1 MKLRFAD
8 LLKFILFLSIGG
20 IILYLVF
27 KNQNE
32 AYQLECAAKGI
43 PSTSCNLLDKLIA
56 DFSRVKIGWLL
67 VVLCCFM
74 LSNLSRME
82 RWRILLGGL
91 NYQVK
96 WYNAFGAVLI
106 GYFANLG
113 LPRMGE
119 VVRAGVL
126 ARNEN
131 LPVETAMGTI
141 VIDRLLDVLSLLII
155 MGFAFLLEYETLIN
169 FIAGNQNNEA
179 GSSGTGGSML
189 GYLFVI
195 GLGLLALAWWQRE
208 RILATSLGQRIWKM
222 AKGFLSGL
230 ASIKM
235 VKKPFALLF
244 HSINIWFMYF
254 LMAWIG
260 LWAFPP
266 TAHLGPVTGLMVFVF
281 GSLGIVIPSPGGMGT
296 FHFFATEALKIYG
309 VSGEDAFSFANITF
323 FSVNLGCNIITGLL
337 ALLLL
342 PILNNAYNK
351 KNLPEN

>member
-1 MKLRFAD
+1 MKVRITD
-8 LLKFILFLSIGG
+8 VLKFVLFLSIGG
-20 IILYLVF
+20 VILYLVF

-32 AYQLECAAKGI
+32 AYQLECATKGI
-43 PSTSCNLLDKLIA
+43 PAASCSLLDKLIA
-56 DFSRVKIGWLL
+56 DFSRVNIGWLL

-91 NYQVK
+91 NYEVK

-126 ARNEN
+126 ARNEKI
-131 LPVETAMGTI
+131 PVETAMGTI
-141 VIDRLLDVLSLLII
+141 VIDRLLDVLSLAII
-155 MGFAFLLEYETLIN
+155 MAFAFLLEYDTIMN
-169 FIAGNQNNEA
+169 FIAGNQGGQA
-179 GSSGTGGSML
+179 GATGG
-189 GYLFVI
+189 GTPWFTYIVIAGILFMAI
-195 GLGLLALAWWQRE
+195 GWWQRE
-208 RILATSLGQRIWKM
+208 RLLATSVGQRIWKM

-235 VKKPFALLF
+235 VKRPLALFF

-266 TAHLGPVTGLMVFVF
+266 TAHLGPITGLMVFVF

-342 PILNNAYNK
+342 PVLNNARK
-351 KNLPEN
+351 K